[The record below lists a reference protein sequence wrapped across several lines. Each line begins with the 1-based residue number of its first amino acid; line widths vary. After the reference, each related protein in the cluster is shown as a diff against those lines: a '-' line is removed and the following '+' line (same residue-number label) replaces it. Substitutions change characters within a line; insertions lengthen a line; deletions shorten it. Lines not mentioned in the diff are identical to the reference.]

1 MSSSS
6 APVYRHLSL
15 RVPQEQPLC
24 NHERMPSSCNNNLSN
39 FLRQL
44 VVEYCTS
51 SSGNGF
57 SSWPL
62 LVGYFCSSASFV
74 VAIRLSPVCSIWM
87 RGYLL
92 PGCCWCWVLFLLCY
106 KHPVNLPSVRCRAC
120 SAPGNRSWQSNLR
133 RSLSFQRSQ
142 VSPA

>member
-1 MSSSS
+1 VVAIRLS
-6 APVYRHLSL
+6 PVCSIWMRGYLL
-15 RVPQEQPLC
+15 PGCCWVLFLC
-24 NHERMPSSCNNNLSN
+24 YNLSN

-92 PGCCWCWVLFLLCY
+92 PGCCWVLFLCY
-106 KHPVNLPSVRCRAC
+106 KHLVNLPSVRC
-120 SAPGNRSWQSNLR
+120 SAPGNKEPGNRISGARFPSSALK
-133 RSLSFQRSQ
+133 SQ